1 MNDLKNQVL
10 KQLKNST
17 IKTSAIN
24 WIIEKLDSLN
34 DEDTLDFI
42 IFIDSTFN
50 FIELDQDMRLLLFNK
65 LYNSGYFCYTAVT
78 SQQFQD
84 NWDYIKPD
92 LKIISELVNSPSL
105 EALDTELKDTL
116 EDFYLYEDTRGLK
129 DILL

>member
-24 WIIEKLDSLN
+24 WIIEKLEPLN

-42 IFIDSTFN
+42 IFIESSLR

-116 EDFYLYEDTRGLK
+116 KEFYLFEDTRGLK